1 MQITR
6 KFWFHFPFEFRILL
20 LFKTICSLLEV
31 LMWWLG
37 YGTLE
42 ASHPLIVIYF
52 VYLMCT
58 LPFIMCRIVKWW
70 GAWRQGYVSLLTF
83 SFLFHKLYGQ
93 KGVWLKTQVNP
104 HTSLIWII
112 YSVHVSNI
120 LKNIYLFCFE
130 TVIEYMGTTVFENS
144 TYHTNYHQS
153 IKQVWYNS
161 KANKLCVCVFVLD
174 IFTTG

>member
-1 MQITR
+1 MGSMAAGVR
-6 KFWFHFPFEFRILL
+6 ELAHFF
-20 LFKTICSLLEV
+20 
-31 LMWWLG
+31 
-37 YGTLE
+37 
-42 ASHPLIVIYF
+42 
-52 VYLMCT
+52 
-58 LPFIMCRIVKWW
+58 
-70 GAWRQGYVSLLTF
+70 
-83 SFLFHKLYGQ
+83 FLFHKLYGQ

-153 IKQVWYNS
+153 IKQV
-161 KANKLCVCVFVLD
+161 
-174 IFTTG
+174 